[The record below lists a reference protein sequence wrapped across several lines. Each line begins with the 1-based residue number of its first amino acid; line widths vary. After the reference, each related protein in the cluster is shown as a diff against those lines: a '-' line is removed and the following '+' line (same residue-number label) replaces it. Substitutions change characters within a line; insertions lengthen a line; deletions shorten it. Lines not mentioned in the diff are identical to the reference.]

1 MLKLKLQY
9 FGHLMRRVDSLE
21 KTLMLGG
28 IGGRRR
34 RGRQRMRWLD
44 GITNSMDVSLS
55 ELRELVMD
63 GEAWHAVIHGIA
75 ESDRTER
82 LN

>member
-9 FGHLMRRVDSLE
+9 FSHLMRAVDSLE
-21 KTLMLGG
+21 KTLMLGQ

-34 RGRQRMRWLD
+34 RGRPRMRWLD

-55 ELRELVMD
+55 ELRELVMNR
-63 GEAWHAVIHGIA
+63 EAWSDAIHGVTK
-75 ESDRTER
+75 SQTR
-82 LN
+82 LSN

>member
-1 MLKLKLQY
+1 
-9 FGHLMRRVDSLE
+9 
-21 KTLMLGG
+21 MLGG

-34 RGRQRMRWLD
+34 RGRQRIRWLD
-44 GITNSMDVSLS
+44 GITGLMDVSLS

-63 GEAWHAVIHGIA
+63 GEAWRAAIHGVA
-75 ESDRTER
+75 ESDVTER